1 MTLSSMTFYPIQCN
15 EEKFVEKLSGRRV
28 VNAILQRL
36 GQLTQDEGRITAA
49 QILVVV
55 YGLALTM
62 RVMMDGEQIP

>member
-1 MTLSSMTFYPIQCN
+1 MTLSSMTFYLIQCN
-15 EEKFVEKLSGRRV
+15 EEKSVEKLSRRRV

-55 YGLALTM
+55 YGFALNM